1 MPAVP
6 GIGVDIETRPQHA
19 DALAVAQLHAER
31 TARVPL
37 DLEKGFALDP
47 HAAFGGIFE
56 GRRIFE
62 LRSGVEPHLR
72 AVVQHQAELTSVG
85 HFDFQ
90 FALGGQ
96 GPLLSGLGAQGHFA
110 LGTPFEAG
118 RILQHQPHSVVGRHH
133 HLRPLHRH
141 THLLQLREG
150 VRLGQHPG
158 LTNHQ
163 NHGGNDR
170 GRTSGQGRARHPASP
185 HTAANASFHVVE
197 IPAVRIGTIVR
208 RLQPGPDA
216 VQQLFIV
223 LIEIPMRK
231 IGSFHNTG

>member
-1 MPAVP
+1 MAYTF
-6 GIGVDIETRPQHA
+6 DIS
-19 DALAVAQLHAER
+19 DN
-31 TARVPL
+31 
-37 DLEKGFALDP
+37 
-47 HAAFGGIFE
+47 
-56 GRRIFE
+56 RRIVEALKTGDEETFKE
-62 LRSGVEPHLR
+62 VYTAFCAPLRHYATTILQNEQ
-72 AVVQHQAELTSVG
+72 AAYEVVQDVFTAVWLNRKRL
-85 HFDFQ
+85 D
-90 FALGGQ
+90 AAK
-96 GPLLSGLGAQGHFA
+96 PLRNYL
-110 LGTPFEAG
+110 
-118 RILQHQPHSVVGRHH
+118 
-133 HLRPLHRH
+133 
-141 THLLQLREG
+141 LREG

-170 GRTSGQGRARHPASP
+170 SRTSGQGRARHPASP

-197 IPAVRIGTIVR
+197 IPAVRTGTIVR

>member
-1 MPAVP
+1 MHSPSPSSTQNGRHVSRLISKKASPSIRTQRSEAFSKVAGYSSFDPALSHTSEP
-6 GIGVDIETRPQHA
+6 SSSTR
-19 DALAVAQLHAER
+19 
-31 TARVPL
+31 
-37 DLEKGFALDP
+37 
-47 HAAFGGIFE
+47 
-56 GRRIFE
+56 
-62 LRSGVEPHLR
+62 
-72 AVVQHQAELTSVG
+72 AELTSVG

-96 GPLLSGLGAQGHFA
+96 GTLLSGLGAQSHFT
-110 LGTPFEAG
+110 LGTPFETG

-133 HLRPLHRH
+133 HLGPLHRH

-170 GRTSGQGRARHPASP
+170 SRTSGQGRARHPASP

-197 IPAVRIGTIVR
+197 VPAVRTGTIVR